1 MDSDVRMIILVFL
14 CLPLLLAWQM
24 YPVRKVIFRRT
35 QSAIRAAFS
44 SGGLHTLSEATFS
57 IFLFVKNAFEWVV
70 AIVLACIALLFL
82 LVLCALTS

>member
-1 MDSDVRMIILVFL
+1 MDSDVRMILLVSL

-44 SGGLHTLSEATFS
+44 SGGLHALSEATFS
-57 IFLFVKNAFEWVV
+57 IFLFVKNTFEWVV
-70 AIVLACIALLFL
+70 AIVLACIGLLALFI
-82 LVLCALTS
+82 LCVLTS